1 MSTTY
6 ATPDTVAEACALLEA
21 PGANALA
28 GGVAF
33 TMALTKG
40 QIDPA
45 SIVSLARIDGLRGV
59 TAEPAGGLSIGA
71 LATHGQL
78 LREERIAAHEPQL
91 RELFADVGNVRVRAV
106 GTLGGNL
113 AYADPR
119 HDPAPL
125 LGALGAE
132 VVIESST
139 SRRTVL
145 VADFA
150 TGSFATVLQ
159 PGELLCSINVP
170 ARSAG
175 TRIGWCKL
183 QTNSLDDYATLSLA
197 VGFEES
203 NGRITQPRI
212 LVGAADTHVR
222 TQRAAALLDG
232 ADVDADGRVASE
244 LIEEVADALAADI
257 KPCSNHRGSAMY
269 KRDLVRVALNRAMV
283 RTAKPS
289 LAEGCSR

>member
-1 MSTTY
+1 
-6 ATPDTVAEACALLEA
+6 VA
-21 PGANALA
+21 
-28 GGVAF
+28 
-33 TMALTKG
+33 
-40 QIDPA
+40 
-45 SIVSLARIDGLRGV
+45 
-59 TAEPAGGLSIGA
+59 AEPAGGFSIGA
-71 LATHGQL
+71 LSTHGQL
-78 LREERIAAHEPQL
+78 LRDERIATYEPQL
-91 RELFADVGNVRVRAV
+91 REMFADVGNVRVRAV

-132 VVIESST
+132 VVIQSGAGK
-139 SRRTVL
+139 RTVP

-159 PGELLCSINVP
+159 PGELLCSVNVP
-170 ARSAG
+170 ARPAG

-203 NGRITQPRI
+203 NGRISRPRI

-222 TQRAAALLDG
+222 TQRAAGLLDG
-232 ADVDADGRVASE
+232 ADINADGRVAPE

-257 KPCSNHRGSAMY
+257 KPCSNHRGSVIY
-269 KRDLVRVALNRAMV
+269 KRDLVRVALNRAMM
-283 RTAKPS
+283 RTANSAK
-289 LAEGCSR
+289 AQGCSL

>member
-6 ATPDTVAEACALLEA
+6 ATPDTIAEACGLLET
-21 PGANALA
+21 PGAYALA

-45 SIVSLARIDGLRGV
+45 SIVSLAKIDGLRGV
-59 TAEPAGGLSIGA
+59 TAEPAGGFSIGA
-71 LATHGQL
+71 LSTHGQL
-78 LREERIAAHEPQL
+78 LRDERIAEHEPQL
-91 RELFADVGNVRVRAV
+91 REMFADVGNVRVRAV

-139 SRRTVL
+139 GKRTVP

-150 TGSFATVLQ
+150 TDSFSTVLQ
-159 PGELLCSINVP
+159 PGELLCSVNVP
-170 ARSAG
+170 PRPAG

-203 NGRITQPRI
+203 NGRITRPRI
-212 LVGAADTHVR
+212 LVGAADTHVH
-222 TQRAAALLDG
+222 TQRAAGLLEG
-232 ADVDADGRVASE
+232 ADIDADGRVAPE

-269 KRDLVRVALNRAMV
+269 KRDLVRVALNRAMM
-283 RTAKPS
+283 RTAKAPRGESCS
-289 LAEGCSR
+289 L